1 MTSRAEQRGAKRGMV
16 IEIKDQE
23 QNLGVG
29 RPEKSAGGL
38 GSKLG
43 RNDWKSRGQR

>member
-23 QNLGVG
+23 QVQGQPA
-29 RPEKSAGGL
+29 REKSGL
-38 GSKLG
+38 GSKLW
-43 RNDWKSRGQR
+43 RNDWKR